1 MIRED
6 HLLRKRVRQFY
17 VIKAICLHKQNCHLD
32 DLIEFA
38 NVQAQI
44 DEKEKRWHFFR
55 KIFYY
60 KKYSY
65 FLFDKKIRIAQGN
78 VGF

>member
-17 VIKAICLHKQNCHLD
+17 VIKAICLHKQNCQLD

-38 NVQAQI
+38 NIQAQI
-44 DEKEKRWHFFR
+44 DDKEKR
-55 KIFYY
+55 
-60 KKYSY
+60 
-65 FLFDKKIRIAQGN
+65 
-78 VGF
+78 